1 MDDKLLD
8 LYLSYPHFDKNSSN
22 ASLNEYIQHKD
33 FFQVKVDNNPKVL
46 SANDKVMI
54 YGIHDRFIFLE
65 DINVIVKNDEIKLT
79 IGNIKTST
87 VPPEAVFY
95 KQPSLLMDN
104 PSGFTNTTTTHGDF
118 MSLYIGLA
126 GYNSF
131 QLIVPY
137 LPYNDKADNYEHEII
152 WKIKSNTPKYV
163 NIILGYSIIAQ
174 CNTLDTIS
182 RNICIN
188 IDNPK
193 ETNEIIKLPQAIVTV
208 IKI

>member
-1 MDDKLLD
+1 
-8 LYLSYPHFDKNSSN
+8 
-22 ASLNEYIQHKD
+22 
-33 FFQVKVDNNPKVL
+33 
-46 SANDKVMI
+46 
-54 YGIHDRFIFLE
+54 
-65 DINVIVKNDEIKLT
+65 
-79 IGNIKTST
+79 
-87 VPPEAVFY
+87 
-95 KQPSLLMDN
+95 MDN